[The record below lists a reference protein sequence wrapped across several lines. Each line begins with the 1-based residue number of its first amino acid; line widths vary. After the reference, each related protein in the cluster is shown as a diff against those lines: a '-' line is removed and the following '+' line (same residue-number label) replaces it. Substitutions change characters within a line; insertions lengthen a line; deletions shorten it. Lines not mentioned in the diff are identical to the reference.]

1 MGAAN
6 DESDGARDWR
16 RLTAIAFLVQLC
28 SMMGVSVFF
37 AFLPLYVEQLG
48 VDSESR
54 AVFWAGFLMFSQAI
68 MVAVASPIWGS
79 IADRYG
85 AKLMLIRAL
94 FVSGVIYILIS
105 YATSVYQLIPLF
117 MFAGVFSGINTAMNN
132 VVSSQVPRER
142 LGTAIG
148 MVQTGVFVGV
158 AIGPLLGGFLADTFS
173 YRIGMRTSGGLLFL
187 ASSLVILFIHD
198 VSRPTVATTARP
210 GLLDGLRQTSKSRP
224 LMLLIGIIFLIQF
237 GQQLVTPVMPVFIR
251 QIAGDRDNVATTV
264 GLVLALG
271 GVGSAI
277 GAIVMGRFADRIGQ
291 RRLLGYATVGSA
303 LSFGAQALAWAL
315 IPLAAFRAMTGFFM
329 GGLNTSVN
337 SNVGVMAR
345 PESRGAAFGV
355 SGSAFSLGNAL
366 GPLLGG
372 AIAGLLSP
380 RAVIV
385 VASCALLVGRLLVSL
400 LDRAVE
406 QQDSTS

>member
-1 MGAAN
+1 MGAAS
-6 DESDGARDWR
+6 DESVSTRDWR
-16 RLTAIAFLVQLC
+16 RLTAIAFLVQFC

-48 VDSESR
+48 VESESR

-68 MVAVASPIWGS
+68 MVAIASPIWGS
-79 IADRYG
+79 IADRFG
-85 AKLMLIRAL
+85 AKLMLVRAL

-105 YATSVYQLIPLF
+105 YASSVVQLIPLF

-132 VVSSQVPRER
+132 VVSSQVPRAR

-158 AIGPLLGGFLADTFS
+158 AIGPLLGGLLADTFS
-173 YRIGMRTSGGLLFL
+173 YRIGMRTSGALLFL
-187 ASSLVILFIHD
+187 ACTLVVLFIHD
-198 VSRPTVATTARP
+198 VPRPATPKTARP
-210 GLLDGLRQTSKSRP
+210 GLLDGLRETSTSRP

-251 QIAGDRDNVATTV
+251 QIAGDRENVATTV

-271 GVGSAI
+271 GVGSAV
-277 GAIVMGRFADRIGQ
+277 GAIVMGRLADRLGQ
-291 RRLLGYATVGSA
+291 RRLLGYATIGSA
-303 LSFGAQALAWAL
+303 LSFGAQALSWAL
-315 IPLAAFRAMTGFFM
+315 IPLAAFRTMTGFFM

-337 SNVGVMAR
+337 SNVGTMAP
-345 PESRGAAFGV
+345 PESRGAAYGV

-372 AIAGLLSP
+372 VIAGFLSP

-385 VASCALLVGRLLVSL
+385 VASLALLVGRVLVTM
-400 LDRAVE
+400 LDRAAE
-406 QQDSTS
+406 QHGSAD